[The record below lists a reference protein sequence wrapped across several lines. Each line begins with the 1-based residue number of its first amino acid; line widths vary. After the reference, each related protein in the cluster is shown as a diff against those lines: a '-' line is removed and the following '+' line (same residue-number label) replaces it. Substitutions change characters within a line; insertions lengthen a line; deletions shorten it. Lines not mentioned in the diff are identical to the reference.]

1 MKRGSMDSL
10 DQAFFFKK
18 KNSDVPQRLLER
30 TWNSD

>member
-10 DQAFFFKK
+10 DQAFFKK